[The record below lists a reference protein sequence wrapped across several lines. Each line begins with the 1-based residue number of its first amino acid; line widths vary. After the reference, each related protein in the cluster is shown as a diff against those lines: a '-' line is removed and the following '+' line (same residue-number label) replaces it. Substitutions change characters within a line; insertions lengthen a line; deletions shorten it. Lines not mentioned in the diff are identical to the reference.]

1 MRRRVAMFVAVLL
14 AVAAP
19 DLLRGSRE
27 PVREAVASLPTPV
40 AVDMGTAPA
49 PPLTTAAA
57 VRRARRWAGRRSGE
71 VAFAVLDDRRRL
83 RGTAYHLRMP
93 SASVS
98 KAMLLIAVLR
108 REQAPDSLTRA
119 TLRKMVT
126 ASDNDAADFVY
137 GRVGSAGLG
146 DVARAA
152 GMTHFVTGY
161 WSQAQVTA
169 ADQARLF
176 LRLDRVVPPR
186 NRRLA
191 RTLLSSIVSWQRW
204 GIASVARREGLG
216 VWFKGGWRTDVVHQ
230 VALVE
235 GRGRR
240 EAIAILTRGSPSF
253 EYGVATLEGIAR
265 RLLSG

>member
-1 MRRRVAMFVAVLL
+1 M
-14 AVAAP
+14 
-19 DLLRGSRE
+19 
-27 PVREAVASLPTPV
+27 
-40 AVDMGTAPA
+40 
-49 PPLTTAAA
+49 
-57 VRRARRWAGRRSGE
+57 
-71 VAFAVLDDRRRL
+71 LDDRRRL
-83 RGTAYHLRMP
+83 RGSDYHGRMP

-108 REQAPDSLTRA
+108 RERNPDPLTLA

-137 GRVGSAGLG
+137 GLVGSAGLA

-152 GMTHFVTGY
+152 RMTHFGTGY
-161 WSQAQVTA
+161 WANAQVTA

-186 NRRLA
+186 HRRLA
-191 RTLLSSIVSWQRW
+191 RSLLSSIVSWQRW
-204 GIASVARREGLG
+204 GIAAVARREGLP

-253 EYGVATLEGIAR
+253 EYGVATVEGVAR